1 MSSPHLAFAR
11 PKTPASK
18 CFHLMRLQP
27 LTTRSELVE
36 VTGLSQPTVTRA
48 VTALINAGLVVERND
63 LTQSQGRGRPT
74 IPLELADSPGVYAGI
89 AVGTS
94 VTYIGLFDA
103 HGRTVRDVEVATPMA
118 RLRAEDFIEHVMAG
132 LNRLSAGLERP
143 LASVGVTFPGAVS
156 ADGVV
161 NAPSLGWDDVDIA
174 GRLRFQFSVPVT
186 VSAAVPAII
195 GSELQN
201 AEVDFTQDPPVI
213 MALFADDSVGAA
225 ITSGEHITAINGM
238 PHDVSSLPTA
248 ALLAA
253 AGKQGVHAQS
263 LQELVASSAPAVRQL
278 LNERAQLLGH
288 VTATLVSE
296 YRPATVVV
304 AGSAFVDDPQAPR
317 LFAQTVR
324 GALPAEVDV
333 ELRLIPSH
341 HEIVRAIAR
350 AIALDHLLREPL
362 G

>member
-74 IPLELADSPGVYAGI
+74 IPLELADNPDVYAGI

-103 HGRTVRDVEVATPMA
+103 HGRTVREVEVATPMA

-161 NAPSLGWDDVDIA
+161 NAPSLGWHDVDIA

-201 AEVDFTQDPPVI
+201 AEVDFTQDPPV
-213 MALFADDSVGAA
+213 DRKSV
-225 ITSGEHITAINGM
+225 
-238 PHDVSSLPTA
+238 V
-248 ALLAA
+248 
-253 AGKQGVHAQS
+253 
-263 LQELVASSAPAVRQL
+263 
-278 LNERAQLLGH
+278 
-288 VTATLVSE
+288 
-296 YRPATVVV
+296 
-304 AGSAFVDDPQAPR
+304 
-317 LFAQTVR
+317 
-324 GALPAEVDV
+324 
-333 ELRLIPSH
+333 
-341 HEIVRAIAR
+341 
-350 AIALDHLLREPL
+350 
-362 G
+362 